1 VRQLVFNESLQLTET
16 LFVIGIM
23 FEQIQSLKSKNRSII
38 RSSLAAGVWKLT
50 RCDLVSSARY
60 AMAVPFAV

>member
-1 VRQLVFNESLQLTET
+1 MNLYSSET

-23 FEQIQSLKSKNRSII
+23 FEQIQSLNGKNRSII

-50 RCDLVSSARY
+50 RCDSVSSARC